1 MDAARRAVQ
10 KAVYWIA
17 LLLRSPKAECLLF
30 ILNVCCPPS
39 SPQIAPGMSVPAF
52 LAAAEPLIM
61 PLDAYF
67 DKVFVMCEDEVRC
80 WRWTACFAAVSL
92 CCRSCWTPLTNE
104 GEGFVRQGVR
114 DVR

>member
-1 MDAARRAVQ
+1 
-10 KAVYWIA
+10 
-17 LLLRSPKAECLLF
+17 
-30 ILNVCCPPS
+30 
-39 SPQIAPGMSVPAF
+39 MSVPAF